1 MPEETSGVLI
11 ATMTVISIVIFG
23 AMLMFAMIRWQ
34 RRPRGTDE
42 RGARGVARLYEQE
55 ERDAKNKSAPDG
67 GTR

>member
-11 ATMTVISIVIFG
+11 ATMILISIVIFG

-42 RGARGVARLYEQE
+42 RGERAAARVYDQT
-55 ERDAKNKSAPDG
+55 ERDEKTESAP
-67 GTR
+67 